1 MLVDFLV
8 GVDYVLE
15 FKALLTVR
23 GVFLQHL
30 DRLVTLVDLT
40 DSIDRT
46 HDQLIKVTAEEQ
58 I

>member
-1 MLVDFLV
+1 MDFLV

-15 FKALLTVR
+15 FKALLTVG
-23 GVFLQHL
+23 GVLLQHL
-30 DRLVTLVDLT
+30 DRLITLVNFT

>member
-1 MLVDFLV
+1 MLMDFLV
-8 GVDYVLE
+8 GVDYILE
-15 FKALLTVR
+15 FKALLAVR
-23 GVFLQHL
+23 GVLLQHL
-30 DRLVTLVDLT
+30 DRLITLVNLT

>member
-1 MLVDFLV
+1 MDFLV

-23 GVFLQHL
+23 GVLLQNL
-30 DRLVTLVDLT
+30 DRLITLVYFT
-40 DSIDRT
+40 DSIDCT

>member
-1 MLVDFLV
+1 MLMDFLV

-15 FKALLTVR
+15 FKALLTVG
-23 GVFLQHL
+23 GVLLQHL
-30 DRLVTLVDLT
+30 DRLITLVNFT

>member
-1 MLVDFLV
+1 MLMDFLV

-23 GVFLQHL
+23 GVLLQNL
-30 DRLVTLVDLT
+30 DRLITLVYFT
-40 DSIDRT
+40 DSIDCT

>member
-1 MLVDFLV
+1 MDFLV

-23 GVFLQHL
+23 GVLLQHL
-30 DRLVTLVDLT
+30 DRLITLVNFT

-46 HDQLIKVTAEEQ
+46 HDQLIKVTTEEQ